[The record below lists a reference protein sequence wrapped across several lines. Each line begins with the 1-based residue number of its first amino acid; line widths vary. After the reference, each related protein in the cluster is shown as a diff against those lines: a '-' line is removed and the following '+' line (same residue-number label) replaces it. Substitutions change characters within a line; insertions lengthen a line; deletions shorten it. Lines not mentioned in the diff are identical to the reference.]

1 MHITSAKV
9 NVADFK
15 TPSQKPVNA
24 LQMAALAVTCMSTR
38 GHRLQWQWMGTD
50 EKVEGKSMQIS
61 LTTSV

>member
-38 GHRLQWQWMGTD
+38 GHRLQ
-50 EKVEGKSMQIS
+50 
-61 LTTSV
+61 